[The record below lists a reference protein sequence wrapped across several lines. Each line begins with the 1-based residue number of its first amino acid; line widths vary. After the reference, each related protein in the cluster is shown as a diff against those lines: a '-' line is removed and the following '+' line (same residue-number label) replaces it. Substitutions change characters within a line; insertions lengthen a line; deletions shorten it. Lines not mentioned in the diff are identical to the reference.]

1 METNPTKNQ
10 RGWESMQAY
19 LLAASCLLL
28 GIAVGYF
35 VRGSAAQVPA
45 TSANAAAAA
54 APGAPAGTQAQ
65 VTPAQLKRMA
75 DKQAEPLLAQLRSNP
90 NDPGLLAQIGN
101 VYYDAQSYKEAIQF
115 YEQSLKADPTNA
127 NVRTDCG
134 TAYYYLGDS
143 DRALQEFQ
151 TALQYDPKHV
161 QTMFNTGMV
170 QWKGKGDVKT
180 AVATW
185 EHLLKIAPAD
195 FAGRGQVQELIEKA
209 KEHVTMAPGTKT
221 DKPAGF

>member
-1 METNPTKNQ
+1 METNPTKHQ
-10 RGWESMQAY
+10 SGWESRQAY

-35 VRGSAAQVPA
+35 VRGSAEVPA
-45 TSANAAAAA
+45 PSAKAAAAA
-54 APGAPAGTQAQ
+54 AQGAPGMQAQ
-65 VTPAQLKRMA
+65 VTPAQLKHMA
-75 DKQAEPLLAQLRSNP
+75 DKQAEPLLAQLKSNP
-90 NDPGLLAQIGN
+90 NDPALLAQIGN
-101 VYYDAQSYKEAIQF
+101 VYYDAQNYKEAIEF
-115 YEQSLKADPTNA
+115 YEQSLKADPANA

-143 DRALQEFQ
+143 DRALEEFR
-151 TALQYDPKHV
+151 TALKYDPKHV

-185 EHLLKIAPAD
+185 EQLLKIAPAD
-195 FAGRGQVQELIEKA
+195 FAGRGQVQELIDKA

-221 DKPAGF
+221 DKPAGL